1 MAGDVPGVVVPAEIV
16 RRMDEAGDKEGQQ
29 EEGVAIAL
37 EMIEKLKNTPGI
49 NGMHLMAV
57 HWESIVPRLVEE
69 SGVPRPVVQS
79 LEEVSDSALEG
90 ERPADVVQPA

>member
-1 MAGDVPGVVVPAEIV
+1 
-16 RRMDEAGDKEGQQ
+16 
-29 EEGVAIAL
+29 VAIAL

-49 NGMHLMAV
+49 NGMHMMAV

-79 LEEVSDSALEG
+79 LEEVSSEPAG
-90 ERPADVVQPA
+90 EKPAGVAAQPA